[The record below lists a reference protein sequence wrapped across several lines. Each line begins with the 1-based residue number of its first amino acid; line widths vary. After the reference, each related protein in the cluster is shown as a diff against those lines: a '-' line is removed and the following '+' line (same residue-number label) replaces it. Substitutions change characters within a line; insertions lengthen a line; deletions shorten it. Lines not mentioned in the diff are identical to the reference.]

1 MLIYQTFLNFR
12 HYREGDE
19 NTVQY
24 PIRGRDQA
32 LEQIHEQYVRA
43 AEQARQH
50 RTGCWSFPGTGS
62 AIQIR
67 LRLLFDYSSIINLCV
82 IFTIKVREDEGINSI
97 LFFFFFITAATEF
110 QISHSSFQVRR
121 KIQCIRIK
129 KH

>member
-1 MLIYQTFLNFR
+1 MNNVVTRHFSKADTIGEHLHVYFMVLSAEDTCLLSMLIYQMFLIFR
-12 HYREGDE
+12 YYREGDE

-62 AIQIR
+62 VIQIR
-67 LRLLFDYSSIINLCV
+67 WRLSL
-82 IFTIKVREDEGINSI
+82 
-97 LFFFFFITAATEF
+97 
-110 QISHSSFQVRR
+110 SHSLGT
-121 KIQCIRIK
+121 K
-129 KH
+129 

>member
-1 MLIYQTFLNFR
+1 MLIYQTSLIFR

-97 LFFFFFITAATEF
+97 L
-110 QISHSSFQVRR
+110 
-121 KIQCIRIK
+121 CL
-129 KH
+129 